1 MKSGTYYLGLDM
13 GTNSVGWAVTDS
25 SYHILRAK
33 GKDLWGIREFDEAAT
48 AVDRR
53 SIRISRRRR
62 QRETARIGLLKS
74 WFADAVSTKDPN
86 FFARLENSR
95 YYLEDKDEQV
105 RDKNAIFN
113 DADFKDK
120 NYFKAY
126 PTIFHLRMKL
136 IEDPSTSKDVRLVYL
151 AVLNMFKHR
160 GHFLDK
166 GTESV
171 LQMTDMACLYD
182 VAAENVAAAQIPLK
196 DNESV
201 LLELPRCPEEL
212 KLQFQ
217 SVLTNRELSRKA
229 RREQLAALL
238 CITSK
243 QKQLLELLNGMC
255 GLSMKLST
263 LFGEDI
269 TDENGSKIEIS
280 FANGSADEA
289 MDKLSELLNDE
300 FFTVLLSLRDIYT
313 NAALQGILKGSTYL
327 SEARIKIYDK
337 HHHDL
342 VLLKKLLK
350 QHSMADYDAMFRS
363 DEKGSYSAYVHS
375 CNSKQV
381 NIKNRNRPKRRGIKE
396 RTQEQ
401 FYAYVKKL
409 IREYPESEEKSYILT
424 EIEKENF
431 MPKQLTSSNGVIPN
445 QLHAREL
452 KAILKNAEQYL
463 NFLKEKDA
471 SGLTVSE
478 RIQQLFSFTIPYY
491 IGPVSENIGK
501 EDYKG
506 TGWAVRK
513 ASGRIL
519 PWNIKEK
526 IDIEETRKGFVE
538 RLIRSCTYMNNEKV
552 LPKSSLLYERFCVLN
567 EINNIRVNGEK
578 LDIKIKQAIYTEL
591 FEKGK
596 KVRRKDIEKLLISE
610 GILSQDNTA
619 ALSGIDIETNSSL
632 SSWGKLKAVFG
643 EHLKEDKYRSIAED
657 IIYLCTVYGDDKPEL
672 KRLLVEKYTSD
683 LHSDRNVLNSKD
695 IGRIAG
701 CKFSD
706 WGRFSAKFLMLE
718 GTNKE
723 TGEVMPLIRALW
735 ETNDNLMELLSDRYT
750 YMDELKE
757 VQSRINRSLSEITI
771 EDFDEMYFSAPV
783 KRMVWQTFKVIQ
795 EIEKVMGA
803 APDRIFVEMARQ
815 EEKEKKRTVSRVD
828 AFKALYKEIKDED
841 RNWLKFIED
850 REKDGSIRSK
860 KMYLYLT
867 QMGKCMYSGHELD
880 LNELMTDKYDIDHI
894 YPRSKVKDDN
904 IANNLVL
911 VEKAINNKK
920 QDVYP
925 IHADI
930 RHKMTPYWKLLLEKK
945 LITKE
950 KYDRLTGSSGF
961 TPEQLAGF
969 IERQLVETRQG
980 TKSVANLLQELMPE
994 STKVVF
1000 AKAGN
1005 VSDFRHDNKLLKS
1018 RIVNDMHHAHDAYL
1032 NIVVGNVYYTKFTAS
1047 ARNFIRDYEGNK
1059 DAYRYHL
1066 GKMFERDVKRD
1077 GYTAWIAE
1085 NDQETAANAS
1095 IRTVRSMLSKPS
1107 PLLARMSY
1115 EGHGG
1120 IAEQTLY
1127 GKADVQKSKSP
1138 DAYIPLKTFDQRL
1151 CDTAK
1156 YGGFSSVST
1165 AYFTLV
1171 EYTRKGKKVRSLEAV
1186 PVYLKDRIEKDDRI
1200 LTDYLRKQIGDGK
1213 LRICCSKVKLKSLLK
1228 INGYGVYLTGKTGN
1242 QLIIRNAVQLLMH
1255 QEQVNYIKKLE
1266 SEDSGGLTKE
1276 DNMKMYDLLIR
1287 KHAGKPFTN
1296 RPNPILDK
1304 LKAGRDKF
1312 SLLEM
1317 EMQKKTLKEI
1327 LKTTAVGGSG
1337 ADLRSID
1344 ASSNTGVTLTNK
1356 VISGNAEF
1364 KLIQQSVTGLYEHE
1378 IDLLKI

>member
-1 MKSGTYYLGLDM
+1 MKSEAYYLGLDM

-33 GKDLWGIREFDEAAT
+33 GKDLWGIREFDEALT

-53 SIRISRRRR
+53 ANRISRRRR
-62 QRETARIGLLKS
+62 QRETARIGLLKN
-74 WFADAVSTKDPN
+74 WFADAVNAKDPN
-86 FFARLENSR
+86 FFARLENSK
-95 YYLEDKDEQV
+95 YHLEDKDEQV
-105 RDKNAIFN
+105 RDKNVIFN

-120 NYFKAY
+120 DYFKAY

-136 IEDPSTSKDVRLVYL
+136 IEDVSAAKDVRLVYL

-166 GTESV
+166 GTESE
-171 LQMTDMACLYD
+171 LQMTDMSCLYG
-182 VAAENVAAAQIPLK
+182 VAAENVAVAQIPMK

-212 KLQFQ
+212 RQQLQ

-238 CITSK
+238 GITSK

-263 LFGEDI
+263 LFAEDI
-269 TDENGSKIEIS
+269 TDENGSRIEIS
-280 FANGSADEA
+280 FTNGSADET
-289 MDKLSELLNDE
+289 MDKLTDLLNDG

-342 VLLKKLLK
+342 LLLKKLLK
-350 QHSMADYDAMFRS
+350 QHSGADYDAMFRS
-363 DEKGSYSAYVHS
+363 DEKGSYSAYVNS

-381 NIKNRNRPKRRGIKE
+381 NIKNGNRPKRRGIKE
-396 RTQEQ
+396 RAQEQ

-409 IREYPESEEKSYILT
+409 IKDYPDSEEKAYILT

-452 KAILKNAEQYL
+452 KAILKNAEHHL
-463 NFLKEKDA
+463 DFLKVKDA

-501 EDYKG
+501 KDYQG

-513 ASGRIL
+513 ASGRVL

-578 LDIKIKQAIYTEL
+578 PDVKIKQAIYKEL

-619 ALSGIDIETNSSL
+619 ALSGIDIEINSSL

-643 EHLKEDKYRSIAED
+643 EHLKEDKYRNIAED
-657 IIYLCTVYGDDKPEL
+657 IIYLCTIYGDDKPEL
-672 KRLLVEKYTSD
+672 KRLLTEKYASE
-683 LHSDRNVLNSKD
+683 LHPDRKVLNSKD

-701 CKFSD
+701 GKFSD

-718 GTNKE
+718 GINKE

-750 YMDELKE
+750 YIDELKE
-757 VQSRINRSLSEITI
+757 VQNRINRSLSEVTI
-771 EDFDEMYFSAPV
+771 EDLDEMYFSAPV
-783 KRMVWQTFKVIQ
+783 KRMVWQTFKVIR

-815 EEKEKKRTVSRVD
+815 EEKEKKRTVSRAD

-841 RNWLKFIED
+841 RNWLKFIEA

-911 VEKAINNKK
+911 VEKKINNKK

-930 RHKMTPYWKLLLEKK
+930 RQKMTPYWKLLLEKK

-1000 AKAGN
+1000 SKAGN

-1018 RIVNDMHHAHDAYL
+1018 RIVNAMHHAHDAYL
-1032 NIVVGNVYYTKFTAS
+1032 NIVVGNVYYTKFTAN
-1047 ARNFIRDYEGNK
+1047 AWNFIKDYEGNK

-1066 GKMFERDVKRD
+1066 GKMFEKDVKRD

-1085 NDQETAANAS
+1085 NDQKTVENAS

-1107 PLLARMSY
+1107 PLLTRMSY

-1120 IAEQTLY
+1120 IATQTLW
-1127 GKADVQKSKSP
+1127 GKAVVKKSKSS
-1138 DAYIPLKTFDQRL
+1138 DAYIPLKSSDQRL

-1156 YGGFSSVST
+1156 YGGFSSAST

-1171 EYTRKGKKVRSLEAV
+1171 EYTKKGKKVRSLEAV
-1186 PVYLKDRIEKDDRI
+1186 PLYLKDRIEKDDRI
-1200 LTDYLRKQIGDGK
+1200 LKDYLRKQTGDEK
-1213 LRICCSKVKLKSLLK
+1213 LRICFRRIKLMSLIKVNSYYL
-1228 INGYGVYLTGKTGN
+1228 YLTGKSGPRLTVS
-1242 QLIIRNAVQLLMH
+1242 NAVQLLLN
-1255 QEQVNYIKKLE
+1255 QEQVNYVKRLE
-1266 SEDSGGLTKE
+1266 SDYSGQLNKE
-1276 DNMKMYDLLIR
+1276 DNMKLYDILI
-1287 KHAGKPFTN
+1287 KKYECSMMKN
-1296 RPNPILDK
+1296 RPNSILNK
-1304 LKAGRDKF
+1304 LKLCRDAFEKSDIDKQKQVLTSIVKAMNVKGNKTDLSPIEGDANAG
-1312 SLLEM
+1312 EM
-1317 EMQKKTLKEI
+1317 KP
-1327 LKTTAVGGSG
+1327 
-1337 ADLRSID
+1337 
-1344 ASSNTGVTLTNK
+1344 NK